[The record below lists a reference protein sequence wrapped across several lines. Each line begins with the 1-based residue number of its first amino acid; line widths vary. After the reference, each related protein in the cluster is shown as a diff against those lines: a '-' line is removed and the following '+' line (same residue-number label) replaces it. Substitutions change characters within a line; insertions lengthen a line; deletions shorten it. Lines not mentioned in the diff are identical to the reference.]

1 MDNAGRAMAATG
13 LSSFAVVMELL
24 KRLSE
29 TGLVSDQMAID
40 IMDGALAS
48 VESWD
53 AGSENEE
60 MRDVFRRARDLLGR
74 QLEGLRKQKP

>member
-1 MDNAGRAMAATG
+1 MDNAAKAMAATG
-13 LSSFAVVMELL
+13 MASFAVVMELL
-24 KRLSE
+24 TTLNRS
-29 TGLVSDQMAID
+29 GVVPDQMATD

-74 QLEGLRKQKP
+74 QLEGFRIRKP

>member
-1 MDNAGRAMAATG
+1 MAATG

-24 KRLSE
+24 KRLNES
-29 TGLVSDQMAID
+29 GLVSDQMALD
-40 IMDGALAS
+40 IIDGALAS

-74 QLEGLRKQKP
+74 QLEGFRRQKP

>member
-13 LSSFAVVMELL
+13 LASFAVVMELL
-24 KRLSE
+24 KKLSE
-29 TGLVSDQMAID
+29 AGLVPDQMAID

-53 AGSENEE
+53 AG
-60 MRDVFRRARDLLGR
+60 
-74 QLEGLRKQKP
+74 